1 MSEMNHGR
9 FEDLKEAY
17 ALQALPERE
26 REEVEAYLELHPE
39 LKPELEEL
47 GSLANALAL
56 SPTEY
61 EPSPE
66 LRRNLMRT
74 VESEAAGRQA
84 GQAGQASTFQKLRE
98 LFNIRR
104 LALGAAAVM
113 LAALLGWNVLL
124 QSEVQDLQ
132 GELEERQ
139 TFAMQGS
146 GTASSTQARV
156 VELDRRQAIV
166 LADDMPSIPEGRTFQ
181 IWVIED
187 GTPKPAGTFEP
198 GDTVAAP
205 ITDSLRGVQTV
216 AITVEPDGG
225 SDQPTSDPVLQTDL
239 QS

>member
-1 MSEMNHGR
+1 MSEMNHER

-17 ALQALPERE
+17 VLQALPEEEHRE
-26 REEVEAYLELHPE
+26 MEGYLALHPE

-47 GSLANALAL
+47 GSLASILAL
-56 SPTEY
+56 SPAEHN
-61 EPSPE
+61 PSPR
-66 LRRNLMRT
+66 LRKRLMRT
-74 VESEAAGRQA
+74 VESEAANEPSERGSVLQR
-84 GQAGQASTFQKLRE
+84 LRE
-98 LFNIRR
+98 FLSVQR
-104 LALGAAAVM
+104 LALGAAAV
-113 LAALLGWNVLL
+113 ALVALFGWNVLL

-132 GELEERQ
+132 GRLEDRQ

-166 LADDMPSIPEGRTFQ
+166 LADDMPSIPEGETFQ

-205 ITDSLRGVQTV
+205 ITDSLRGAQTV

-225 SDQPTSDPVLQTDL
+225 SQQPTSDPVLQTNL
-239 QS
+239 KT